1 MFKLNMKEEHDLNV
15 VEGKHG
21 SFKLPP
27 SLFLG
32 LLPSLALPKKKRELY
47 ISVSRVSW
55 SQLSR
60 RDSLLHD

>member
-21 SFKLPP
+21 SFQLLP

-32 LLPSLALPKKKRELY
+32 LLPSLALPKKKRIVY
-47 ISVSRVSW
+47 ISLQGILVSII
-55 SQLSR
+55 
-60 RDSLLHD
+60 